1 MAKVKA
7 VLRRTEPTSPVVSNE
22 FFESGNLKTHVDFAA
37 AAVFLGE
44 HRISLTP
51 TEYRLLCQLVK
62 SAGKVVPSRTL
73 LGQVWGGTLEESRYL
88 KVHIKHLRNKL
99 GDDPATPKYI
109 FTERN
114 VVTGS
119 STQLPSPMPIPKAQ
133 PPSTDC
139 SKVPLVR
146 SKSPYIPLLGACP
159 IDPSWAGIRGT
170 VVGVGSPIASGSFL
184 RRWENWWAC
193 CAPPAFQFQRAL
205 DHPQGARPLRHNFS
219 RLWVV
224 PTRAASLESAS
235 SPLLLNRRKPCPS
248 FIWPNT
254 GSTSTPRFL

>member
-1 MAKVKA
+1 MRALIVDQDSEVAEAVSLTFGMTWPDSETISASSGDSGIYLAGSESPNLVILEIDMPDMHGFSICKEIRRFSDVPLIMLTERSKEGDVVRGLQVGADDYIIKPLRGLVFMAKVKA

-22 FFESGNLKTHVDFAA
+22 FFESGNLKVDFAA

-73 LGQVWGGTLEESRYL
+73 LGQVWGRDYLEESRYL

-114 VVTGS
+114 VGYGFVN
-119 STQLPSPMPIPKAQ
+119 ST
-133 PPSTDC
+133 T
-139 SKVPLVR
+139 
-146 SKSPYIPLLGACP
+146 
-159 IDPSWAGIRGT
+159 
-170 VVGVGSPIASGSFL
+170 
-184 RRWENWWAC
+184 
-193 CAPPAFQFQRAL
+193 
-205 DHPQGARPLRHNFS
+205 
-219 RLWVV
+219 
-224 PTRAASLESAS
+224 
-235 SPLLLNRRKPCPS
+235 
-248 FIWPNT
+248 
-254 GSTSTPRFL
+254 

>member
-1 MAKVKA
+1 MRALIVDQDSEVAEAVSLTFGMTWPDSETISASSGDSGIYLAGSESPNLVILEIDMPDMDGFSICKEIRRFSDVPLIMLTERSKEGDVVRGLQVGADDYIIKPLRGLVFMAKVKA

-22 FFESGNLKTHVDFAA
+22 FFESGNLKVDFAA

-73 LGQVWGGTLEESRYL
+73 LGQIWGRDYLEESRYL

-114 VVTGS
+114 VGYGFVN
-119 STQLPSPMPIPKAQ
+119 ST
-133 PPSTDC
+133 T
-139 SKVPLVR
+139 
-146 SKSPYIPLLGACP
+146 
-159 IDPSWAGIRGT
+159 
-170 VVGVGSPIASGSFL
+170 
-184 RRWENWWAC
+184 
-193 CAPPAFQFQRAL
+193 
-205 DHPQGARPLRHNFS
+205 
-219 RLWVV
+219 
-224 PTRAASLESAS
+224 
-235 SPLLLNRRKPCPS
+235 
-248 FIWPNT
+248 
-254 GSTSTPRFL
+254 